1 MLTVQLL
8 YVEGRGR
15 PPTAPTA
22 VGPHAAAPRPPHGL
36 LPGRHSNGPGVHR
49 ADSHHLNQIVENLEV
64 LYLVSQDPPDHLEDN
79 PVRIRGVP
87 QVKHPLEGI
96 SP

>member
-1 MLTVQLL
+1 MFNFSV
-8 YVEGRGR
+8 
-15 PPTAPTA
+15 
-22 VGPHAAAPRPPHGL
+22 
-36 LPGRHSNGPGVHR
+36 
-49 ADSHHLNQIVENLEV
+49 VENLEV